1 MGKIARWWRWL
12 VRLVPV
18 HEASEA
24 SKLLPSVIRHVAPST
39 LSQIVESAKRHGR
52 TTTQEAD
59 RLLHLALVVDKMGG
73 SGLGRLLPAI
83 MAFDRA
89 GSDFVQ
95 HYGVT
100 GDWTQ
105 DPDAYWVALVFAVE
119 KLAEQ
124 FPGPWDGE
132 RVHAALEQALAT
144 AQHNRLQAAGLLRG
158 EGFLSPEKRAATS
171 VDAPPHSN
179 PLGREIEPQN
189 R

>member
-1 MGKIARWWRWL
+1 
-12 VRLVPV
+12 
-18 HEASEA
+18 
-24 SKLLPSVIRHVAPST
+24 
-39 LSQIVESAKRHGR
+39 
-52 TTTQEAD
+52 
-59 RLLHLALVVDKMGG
+59 MGG
-73 SGLGRLLPAI
+73 AGLDGLLPAI

-144 AQHNRLQAAGLLRG
+144 AQHNRLRAAGLLRG
-158 EGFLSPEKRAATS
+158 GGFLSPEKQATTSVRAAQR
-171 VDAPPHSN
+171 DAP
-179 PLGREIEPQN
+179 GRQVAHN
-189 R
+189 TGDRRRLS